1 MTEGRGKSEKLL
13 QRPCLLPPASG
24 GGIPTLAEGCLAA
37 GQGLSEPTTHPEES
51 TTTRPPLVWPRP
63 EGSGSRLPMEG
74 SSGGRSQCGWPP
86 CQAWP
91 GAGLRLR
98 ERSPQVAGAR
108 DLGACRACQS
118 GLGAGPSPV
127 GGPHSPF
134 PCPLLHHQPAT
145 GRRGG
150 GGARPERAPRL
161 GRRKSRTAQPGPGAS
176 LPTPAREALP
186 VGGGHRGQSRAWGL
200 WATTSPQSTSTSPP
214 TIVSTLWTESPGA
227 GGRGGGGRWQPGPG
241 EAGSTALGELA
252 SGTHPPDSRPE
263 RSQPPPCRTT
273 RTRTSVGAPWRA
285 SA

>member
-1 MTEGRGKSEKLL
+1 MSQGPSQVTVCCWMDGVTEGRGKSEKLL

-37 GQGLSEPTTHPEES
+37 GQGLSEPTTQRRA
-51 TTTRPPLVWPRP
+51 RPHGRPWCGPGPKGVVPACQWKGAAVDGPNVDGPLVRH
-63 EGSGSRLPMEG
+63 GQ
-74 SSGGRSQCGWPP
+74 GRAS
-86 CQAWP
+86 AS
-91 GAGLRLR
+91 

-150 GGARPERAPRL
+150 GRARPERAPRL
-161 GRRKSRTAQPGPGAS
+161 GRRKSRTARPGPAAS
-176 LPTPAREALP
+176 LPTPARESLP

-227 GGRGGGGRWQPGPG
+227 GGGGAAVPRGGREHRPG
-241 EAGSTALGELA
+241 
-252 SGTHPPDSRPE
+252 
-263 RSQPPPCRTT
+263 
-273 RTRTSVGAPWRA
+273 
-285 SA
+285 